1 MLMIRHAIGSRL
13 FLETNH
19 YSVTPKEKKWIIT
32 ASVTKTELKNLLD
45 FQEELNLFI
54 VEENQKTWYY
64 SSNADLTVNAK
75 ENEITIVAD
84 HQTIYPV

>member
-13 FLETNH
+13 FLETAH
-19 YSVTPKEKKWIIT
+19 YSVNPKEDKWVIT
-32 ASVTKTELKNLLD
+32 ASVTKNELKNLLD

-64 SSNADLTVNAK
+64 SSNADLSVNSK

-84 HQTIYPV
+84 HQTKYPV